1 MDYFKK
7 KSIYAKIS
15 FKKTN
20 KMDLREEKFNWL
32 SEIYTKYR
40 PSYPTTCIEYVL
52 EKIENSIQT
61 IADIWAWTGKL
72 SKAFL
77 GKDLQVYA
85 IEPHKEMLK
94 QAKKELQNYPKCK
107 LIQAT
112 AEDTTLED
120 SSIDLITIG
129 QAFHRFNNAA
139 FKNEAKRILKKEK
152 YIAIFYNNWEKTSDL
167 IQKIH
172 ELSKEYCPLYK
183 GSSWWLEN
191 QEEIFK
197 HFFKAYEKKAFPNNY
212 TLTLDAFLWL
222 NFSASYAPKK
232 EDKNYE
238 IYKEELTTLFN
249 QYSKKGILTMPNNT
263 ILRFGIL

>member
-1 MDYFKK
+1 MH
-7 KSIYAKIS
+7 
-15 FKKTN
+15 
-20 KMDLREEKFNWL
+20 LREEKFNWL

-40 PSYPTTCIEYVL
+40 PSYAPESIEYVL
-52 EKIENSIQT
+52 EKKDFSIQT
-61 IADIWAWTGKL
+61 IADIWAWTWKL

-77 GKDLQVYA
+77 EKNLQVYA
-85 IEPHKEMLK
+85 IEPNKEMLE
-94 QAKKELQNYPKCK
+94 QSKKELQNYPKFK
-107 LIQAT
+107 ILKST
-112 AEDTTLED
+112 AEETTLENN
-120 SSIDLITIG
+120 SIDLITIG
-129 QAFHRFNNAA
+129 QAFHRFNQEL
-139 FKNEAKRILKKEK
+139 FKKEATRILKNNK
-152 YIAIFYNNWEKTSDL
+152 YVAIFYNNWDKTSEI

-191 QEEIFK
+191 QEEIFTS
-197 HFFKAYEKKAFPNNY
+197 FFKTYEKKVFPNNY

-263 ILRFGIL
+263 ILRFGML

>member
-1 MDYFKK
+1 MH
-7 KSIYAKIS
+7 
-15 FKKTN
+15 
-20 KMDLREEKFNWL
+20 LREEKFNWL

-40 PSYPTTCIEYVL
+40 PSYAAKSIEYVL
-52 EKIENSIQT
+52 EKTENSIQT

-77 GKDLQVYA
+77 EKDLQVYA
-85 IEPHKEMLK
+85 IEPNKEMLE
-94 QAKKELQNYPKCK
+94 QAKKELQNYPKFK
-107 LIQAT
+107 ILKST
-112 AEDTTLED
+112 AEETTLENN
-120 SSIDLITIG
+120 SIDLITIG
-129 QAFHRFNNAA
+129 QAFHRFNQEL
-139 FKNEAKRILKKEK
+139 FKKEATRILKKGK
-152 YIAIFYNNWEKTSDL
+152 YITIFYNNWDKTSEI

-197 HFFKAYEKKAFPNNY
+197 SFFKTYEKKFFPNNY

-263 ILRFGIL
+263 ILRFGML

>member
-1 MDYFKK
+1 MH
-7 KSIYAKIS
+7 
-15 FKKTN
+15 
-20 KMDLREEKFNWL
+20 LREEKFNWL

-40 PSYPTTCIEYVL
+40 PSYASESIEYVL
-52 EKIENSIQT
+52 EKTWNSIQT

-77 GKDLQVYA
+77 EKDLQVYA
-85 IEPHKEMLK
+85 IEPHKEMLE

-120 SSIDLITIG
+120 TSIDLITIG

-152 YIAIFYNNWEKTSDL
+152 YIAIFYNNWDKTSEV

-183 GSSWWLEN
+183 GSSWWLEK
-191 QEEIFK
+191 QEEIFSS
-197 HFFKAYEKKAFPNNY
+197 FFKTYEKKVFPNNY

-238 IYKEELTTLFN
+238 IYHEKLTTLFN

>member
-1 MDYFKK
+1 MH
-7 KSIYAKIS
+7 
-15 FKKTN
+15 
-20 KMDLREEKFNWL
+20 LREEKFNWL

-40 PSYPTTCIEYVL
+40 PSYAATSIEYVL
-52 EKIENSIQT
+52 EKTDFSIQT

-77 GKDLQVYA
+77 EKNLQVYA
-85 IEPHKEMLK
+85 IEPHKEMLD
-94 QAKKELQNYPKCK
+94 QAKKELQNYPKFK
-107 LIQAT
+107 ILKST
-112 AEDTTLED
+112 AEETTLENN
-120 SSIDLITIG
+120 SIDLITIG
-129 QAFHRFNNAA
+129 QAFHRFNQEL
-139 FKNEAKRILKKEK
+139 FKKEATRILKNNK
-152 YIAIFYNNWEKTSDL
+152 YVAIFYNNWDKTSKI

-191 QEEIFK
+191 QEEIFTS
-197 HFFKAYEKKAFPNNY
+197 FFKTYEKKVFQNNY

-263 ILRFGIL
+263 ILRFGML